1 MEAETRNVP
10 LFCAFNRRFD
20 PTIRSVADQV
30 TKGDVGKV
38 HVIKTTSRDNPVP
51 AINFLAIS
59 GGIFHD
65 CCVHDVDMICWIL
78 AEAPQTVF
86 CMAHAFNDGIAALDD
101 VDTVVVVMKFPSGAI
116 GQIDL
121 ARHAVYGYDQRLEVF
136 GTSGMVST
144 DNTASIS
151 STFCNGMGITKHP
164 FQFSFPQRYAKAYEL
179 GLHHFINLL
188 RNKEVL
194 QVSKDDVL
202 RSWRVVDAIEQ
213 SFHSG
218 KPVTLDVWTWKIC
231 LVQMALYVLYLLGN
245 SKFCFSFPNQCEIV
259 AY

>member
-1 MEAETRNVP
+1 MSVCLSVHLSCLERCYMEAETRNVP

-86 CMAHAFNDGIAALDD
+86 CMAHAFNDEIAALDD

-116 GQIDL
+116 GHIDL
-121 ARHAVYGYDQRLEVF
+121 SRKSIYGYDQRLEVF
-136 GTSGMVST
+136 GTNGTLTS
-144 DNTASIS
+144 DNTTSLS
-151 STFCNGMGITKHP
+151 STLYSDGGITKKPYHL
-164 FQFSFPQRYAKAYEL
+164 SFPQRYAKAYEQEL
-179 GLHHFINLL
+179 LHFINVL
-188 RNKEVL
+188 RKKEVL
-194 QVSKDDVL
+194 QISKHDVL
-202 RSWRVVDAIEQ
+202 RSWGIVDAIER
-213 SFHSG
+213 SFRCG
-218 KPVTLDVWTWKIC
+218 KPVKLDEWR
-231 LVQMALYVLYLLGN
+231 
-245 SKFCFSFPNQCEIV
+245 NQIHFV
-259 AY
+259 GAAV